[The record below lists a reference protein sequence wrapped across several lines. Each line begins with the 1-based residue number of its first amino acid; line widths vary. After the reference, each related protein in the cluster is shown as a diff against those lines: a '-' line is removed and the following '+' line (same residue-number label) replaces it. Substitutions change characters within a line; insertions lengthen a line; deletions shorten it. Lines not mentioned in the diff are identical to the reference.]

1 MYRYIH
7 RERERRDIEGAVKEM
22 ESFIRFLR
30 SAKPYFGV
38 IFVQFGYAGMAILTK
53 SALDKGMSQH
63 VFVAYRQVAA
73 TLVIAP
79 FAIIFERSSFLIH
92 SFVLFCFYCLDYL
105 LRTDIWIDFL
115 AKKSVL
121 KIF

>member
-1 MYRYIH
+1 
-7 RERERRDIEGAVKEM
+7 M
-22 ESFIRFLR
+22 ESFVRFMR

-38 IFVQFGYAGMAILTK
+38 IFVQFGYAGMTILTK

-79 FAIIFERSSFLIH
+79 FAIIFERSSFLVH
-92 SFVLFCFYCLDYL
+92 SFIFLDFYCLDYL
-105 LRTDIWIDFL
+105 SRTNN
-115 AKKSVL
+115 
-121 KIF
+121 